1 MLSRL
6 FTYLSLLVSLSV
18 NATENITVFAAASMT
33 DALDEIAQ
41 RYEREND
48 IKIKRS
54 YASSSVLARQ
64 IAQGAPA
71 DLFISANTRWMDYL
85 VEQNAVESDSV
96 APLVRNELVMVV
108 PSSEPVPQ
116 VSFTSASDILK
127 LLQGTRLAVGD
138 PKHVPAGIYTQ
149 QALETLGMWQS
160 LMPVL
165 ARANN
170 VRSALLW
177 VERGEARA
185 GVVYRTDA
193 MVSDKVAV
201 ISTFPSLSH
210 DAIEYPVAIVTGKS
224 QNETTQDFYDYLKT
238 KEAKQVFR
246 SYGFWVE

>member
-6 FTYLSLLVSLSV
+6 FTCLSLLVSLSV

-85 VEQNAVESDSV
+85 VEQNAVEPDSV

-246 SYGFWVE
+246 SYGFLVE